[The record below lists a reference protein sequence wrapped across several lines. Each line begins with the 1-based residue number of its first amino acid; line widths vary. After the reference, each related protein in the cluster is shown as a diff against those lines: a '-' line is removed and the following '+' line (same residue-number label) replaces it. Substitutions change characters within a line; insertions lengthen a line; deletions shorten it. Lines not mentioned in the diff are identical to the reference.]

1 MQKTGESLAAP
12 VPVRDTPH
20 RADRQGL
27 ARGLAQGTQGELQ
40 VVTAAITPQ
49 QAEQHLDAL
58 TEIVS
63 HAAAA
68 TLATPFSSVER
79 HIKNDLSPVTAAD
92 VASEAVIVEGVSRLL
107 PGITVIAEESVGR
120 AAAAILEP
128 SFVIVD
134 PLDGT
139 KEFLAG
145 RDEFT
150 VNVAI
155 VTNGLPIAGI
165 VAAPAQGLLWRG
177 VVGGKAER
185 LRLRF
190 GAGPAQAYDRSFIRT
205 RPAPDRLVVAT
216 SRSHLD
222 EATEDFLARLP
233 VARRFLCGS
242 AVKFCYLAQ
251 GEADVYPR
259 LSPTHEWDIAAGC
272 AILAAAGGVVTAPD
286 RGQLAFGRRA
296 EKFLVPGFIAWGD
309 PAKAAAAKSQ

>member
-1 MQKTGESLAAP
+1 MTG
-12 VPVRDTPH
+12 
-20 RADRQGL
+20 G
-27 ARGLAQGTQGELQ
+27 
-40 VVTAAITPQ
+40 ITPQ
-49 QAEQHLDAL
+49 LADQHLDAL

-63 HAAAA
+63 RAAAA
-68 TLATPFSSVER
+68 TLATPFSSIER

-92 VASEAVIVEGVSRLL
+92 VASEAIIVDGVSRLL
-107 PGITVIAEESVGR
+107 PGITVIAEESVSRG
-120 AAAAILEP
+120 AAASLEP

-155 VTNGLPIAGI
+155 VTNGIPIAGI
-165 VAAPAQGLLWRG
+165 VAAPAQGSLWRA
-177 VVGGKAER
+177 VAGGKAER

-190 GAGPAQAYDRSFIRT
+190 GAGPAEAYDRSVIRT

-222 EATEDFLARLP
+222 EATEEFLARLP
-233 VARRFLCGS
+233 VGKRFLCGS
-242 AVKFCYLAQ
+242 AVKFCYVAQ

-272 AILAAAGGVVTAPD
+272 AILTAAGGAVTAPD
-286 RGQLAFGRRA
+286 GGPLQFGHRA

-309 PAKAAAAKSQ
+309 PAQAVAAPNP